1 MVVTDATIGGTKC
14 CAAGGAVGDEQTVEW
29 VTSPLQPESVAD
41 KASQRDVIDGKACIA
56 HHSIHKFRIT
66 NSKTSNFG
74 EKLDFQKRHWRYTPR
89 TVPVD
94 PGKFR
99 DSFRSQNKP
108 DQEVRIKEKCQR
120 AARRRETRPPS
131 GPRHSHD
138 HRSARSASDTRRSFL
153 YRRVSEPFP
162 FSFDSSRR
170 STSRRPLRWT
180 TITSPPRAS
189 SRRRN
194 QCFLASEALTFFI
207 CTMYKTPM
215 KKVKTVIAVQRIA
228 NLRDLSKREYSCQNS
243 GR

>member
-14 CAAGGAVGDEQTVEW
+14 CFRREIGF
-29 VTSPLQPESVAD
+29 PE
-41 KASQRDVIDGKACIA
+41 KTRE
-56 HHSIHKFRIT
+56 IH
-66 NSKTSNFG
+66 
-74 EKLDFQKRHWRYTPR
+74 PR

-99 DSFRSQNKP
+99 DSPRSQNKP

-138 HRSARSASDTRRSFL
+138 HRFARSGPDTRRSFL
-153 YRRVSEPFP
+153 YRRVSEPFL

-180 TITSPPRAS
+180 TITSPSRAS

-207 CTMYKTPM
+207 CTMYKNPM
-215 KKVKTVIAVQRIA
+215 KKLKTVIAAQRIA
-228 NLRDLSKREYSCQNS
+228 
-243 GR
+243 